1 MDFEKQRQLEQ
12 LVLSSPGVALKRA
25 AVVFRCPAR
34 GCLLG
39 AGFQV
44 GGRLWAVRKTV
55 LHVDPWGTDAQRGPE
70 GLPPEVSAGEIGAL
84 LDTPRL
90 SYDVGRAGR
99 LAGADYQ
106 VGAHCSRV
114 LGDYDAPGNDTRVSC
129 KHLEGHLTDADFLLG
144 VQRVRAGSPEKKTIM
159 FNPVT
164 VALSDLV
171 EDTEYLAHKWD

>member
-55 LHVDPWGTDAQRGPE
+55 LYVDPWETDA
-70 GLPPEVSAGEIGAL
+70 
-84 LDTPRL
+84 PRL

-99 LAGADYQ
+99 LAGSDYR

-144 VQRVRAGSPEKKTIM
+144 VQRVREGSPEKKTIM
-159 FNPVT
+159 FNPVA